1 MLIQELAYDAE
12 ADELDLLID
21 TLQPEPAE
29 TLDLGNDIFIRQ
41 SVQSKKIVGAV
52 VANYSLWQPDRL
64 PSQQIDPDLTKAQ
77 EEIIRYLS
85 TMRHEAIE
93 KRGECAIVKPVKKS
107 LPSSEE
113 TQ

>member
-21 TLQPEPAE
+21 TLQPEPSE
-29 TLDLGNDIFIRQ
+29 TLDLGNDIFIRR

-52 VANYSLWQPDRL
+52 VVNYSLWRPDRF
-64 PSQQIDPDLTKAQ
+64 PSRPTDANLTKVR

-85 TMRHEAIE
+85 TMRRKAIE
-93 KRGECAIVKPVKKS
+93 KSHEKTHTKS
-107 LPSSEE
+107 VLRLEV
-113 TQ
+113 